1 MKKFLIGVLTGLLLA
16 GMAGVILVF
25 AAMRLG
31 ERIPD
36 VPSAAALVLNLEGG
50 VPERPAMEWPFP
62 FDGAHR
68 AATVTDVWGA
78 LRKAAADQ
86 RVKAVILAPRHIS
99 AGWAKLDEMRS
110 DLDTF
115 RKSGKPLVAFLVNP
129 GGREYYLASA
139 ADTICLAPG
148 DMLDLK
154 GLRAE
159 LTYFRK
165 TLDKLGIRMEVEHIG
180 KYKDAGDIFTR
191 SAASPE
197 TVTVLNSML
206 DGIYGQLLDG
216 IAAGRKRSA
225 ANIRALID
233 QGPFTARQAKD
244 AGLVDGL
251 LYEDESF
258 ARLKKRAGNDLR
270 KISLADYSRVPASSV
285 GIKAK
290 RTVALLVGEGA
301 IIRGGASDLTDE
313 QNLAATSFI
322 KTVRQVRDNPSI
334 TGVILRINS
343 PGGDAIASDDIL
355 HEVKLLSRKKPL
367 VISMSDYAASGGYY
381 IASTGDTIVSYPNT
395 LTGSIGVIFAMPN
408 LRGLYD
414 KVGITKQLFTRGRF
428 AAIDSEYQPMSDAE
442 RAKLRQGLEE
452 VYTNFVGF
460 VAQSRKKEPR
470 QIEPLAQGRVW
481 LGSQALANGLVD
493 GMGGLDRALELV
505 KKKAGIPAAEQVRL
519 AVYPAR
525 QSLIDKLLARSMQIS
540 IDPRVEVLW
549 KKFDLSLWTEGGVMK
564 MMPYRIEFR

>member
-16 GMAGVILVF
+16 GMAGVILFF

-31 ERIPD
+31 ERTPD
-36 VPSAAALVLNLEGG
+36 VPPVAALELNLDGE
-50 VPERPAMEWPFP
+50 VPERAAMEWPFP
-62 FDGAHR
+62 FDGTRR
-68 AATVTDVWGA
+68 AVTVAGVWST
-78 LRKAAADQ
+78 LTKAAADQ
-86 RVKAVILAPRHIS
+86 RIKAVIIAPRHIS

-110 DLDTF
+110 DLDKF
-115 RKSGKPLVAFLVNP
+115 RKSGKPVIAFLVNP
-129 GGREYYLASA
+129 GGREYYLATA
-139 ADTICLAPG
+139 ADKIYLAPG

-165 TLDKLGIRMEVEHIG
+165 TLDKLGVQMEVEHIG

-191 SAASPE
+191 SSASPE

-206 DGIYGQLLDG
+206 DGIYSQLLDG
-216 IAAGRKRSA
+216 IATGRKRSA
-225 ANIRALID
+225 ENIRALID
-233 QGPFTARQAKD
+233 QGPFTARQAKA
-244 AGLVDGL
+244 AGLVDDL

-258 ARLKKRAGNDLR
+258 ARLKKRAGNGLR

-290 RTVALLVGEGA
+290 TTVALLVAEGA
-301 IIRGGASDLTDE
+301 IIRGGASDLTDD

-322 KTVRQVRDNPSI
+322 KTVRQLRENSSI
-334 TGVILRINS
+334 KGVVLRINS

-367 VISMSDYAASGGYY
+367 VVSMSDYAASGGYY

-395 LTGSIGVIFAMPN
+395 LTGSIGVLFAMPN

-414 KVGITKQLFTRGRF
+414 KIGISKQLFTRGRF

-452 VYTNFVGF
+452 VYTSFVGF
-460 VAQSRKKEPR
+460 VAQSRKKAPG

-481 LGSQALANGLVD
+481 LGSQALSNGLVD
-493 GMGGLDRALELV
+493 AVGGLDRALELV
-505 KKKAGIPAAEQVRL
+505 KKKAGIPAAEHVRL

-525 QSLIDKLLARSMQIS
+525 QSLFDRLLSRSMQSS
-540 IDPRVEVLW
+540 IDPRVEALW
-549 KKFDLSLWTEGGVMK
+549 KKFDLSLWTGSGLMK
-564 MMPYRIEFR
+564 MMPYRIEFH